1 MFAKSIIT
9 AAIVGLTAASAH
21 AGPLSTDHNRAL
33 KTVNEA
39 RIASGVH
46 PLVWNT
52 TLQKDATAWAER
64 IAAAGSLERAP
75 ASLRNG
81 AGEVVALFQ
90 ALDADAA
97 ALRYPLSEAANLWLK
112 SGHMAK
118 SETVIRQE
126 AFSKTEQLLSIVAT
140 DIGCGTA
147 HAALGNGAEDPL
159 RVYAVCRIFKD
170 VSEHMKLSA
179 RQDLYPG
186 PFWGDITFFN
196 PGLGACG
203 GFDGDGSMIVAL
215 SHLKMGSESNGNT
228 LCGREV
234 RIRGPKGEA
243 VVIVTDKCMGCGVYD
258 IDVSPAVFEMVV
270 GNQGQGRVGNIEWSL
285 I

>member
-1 MFAKSIIT
+1 MFAKAIIT
-9 AAIVGLTAASAH
+9 AAVVCLTAISADV
-21 AGPLSTDHNRAL
+21 GPLSTDQNRAL
-33 KTVNEA
+33 TTINDA

-46 PLVWNT
+46 ALVWNT
-52 TLQKDATAWAER
+52 TLQTDATAWAER
-64 IAAAGSLERAP
+64 IAAAGYLERAP

-81 AGEVVALFQ
+81 AGEVVAFFQ
-90 ALDADAA
+90 ALDADTA

-126 AFSKTEQLLSIVAT
+126 AFSKAEQLLSLAAT

-147 HAALGNGAEDPL
+147 HSALGNGAEDPL

-179 RQDLYPG
+179 RQDLHPG

-203 GFDGDGSMIVAL
+203 EFDGDGSMIVAL
-215 SHLKMGSESNGNT
+215 SHIKMGSQSNGNT
-228 LCGREV
+228 LCGRQV

-243 VVIVTDKCMGCGVYD
+243 VVTVTDKCMGCGFHD
-258 IDVSPAVFEMVV
+258 IDVSPAVFERVA
-270 GNQGQGRVGNIEWSL
+270 GNQGLGRVGNIEWSL